1 MTISSRAALV
11 LPSLRACVRA
21 GVVVLCNESFAKRRW
36 PEVHETDINVTD
48 SHGSDFM
55 GSGDI
60 ARTKHPPRDNH
71 NSVIQPARSVGRS
84 VVSELSLGAIPQVIH
99 CNLDQLTTSALKPIS
114 SVEHRA
120 HYVGQSATATNTSF
134 AEAESRP
141 FPVSENAAVA
151 PPLL

>member
-1 MTISSRAALV
+1 
-11 LPSLRACVRA
+11 
-21 GVVVLCNESFAKRRW
+21 
-36 PEVHETDINVTD
+36 
-48 SHGSDFM
+48 M

-120 HYVGQSATATNTSF
+120 HYKRAKRHGN
-134 AEAESRP
+134 EHELCRG
-141 FPVSENAAVA
+141 
-151 PPLL
+151 